1 MQLKDKVVAVT
12 GGARGIGK
20 AIASAFVE
28 RGARVAIIDL
38 NPSDLEATRA
48 EFAESGTRVGTYAA
62 NVAREDQVIAAFNGI
77 VADFGRLDVLVNN
90 AGIIKDGLLVK
101 AKDGVVTGRMGL
113 EQWQAVIDVN
123 LTGVFL
129 CGREAA
135 ERMIGL
141 GHGGLIINISSI
153 SKCGNAGQTNYSA
166 AKAGVTAMA
175 VVWAKELARYGIRA
189 ASIAPGFTARTSLR
203 ACRRKCSRKS
213 RRPCRSSDSA
223 SRRKSPTPPC
233 SSRRTTSL
241 PGARS
246 TSTAACASD
255 FPLAARRPAML
266 MQDIRAI
273 VTGGASGLGLAVVEH
288 VIAAGGRATLLD
300 VNEAAGLEAVQRLG
314 ERSAFRKV
322 DVTSESAVD
331 AAVQSAVT
339 SMGGLNL
346 AVNCAG
352 VGWPKRLVGKE
363 GPMPGDL
370 LRKAR
375 EINLVGTLLVC
386 KAAAAAMQKGAPN
399 ADGERGAI
407 VMTAS
412 VAAFDGQIGR
422 CRLRGLQGRHRR
434 HDVADGP

>member
-20 AIASAFVE
+20 AIASAFVA

-48 EFAESGTRVGTYAA
+48 EFAETGTQVGTYAA
-62 NVAREDQVIAAFNGI
+62 NVAREEQVIAAFNGI

-189 ASIAPGFTARTSLR
+189 ASIAPGFTRTDIL
-203 ACRRKCSRKS
+203 AGM
-213 RRPCRSSDSA
+213 
-223 SRRKSPTPPC
+223 PPEM
-233 SSRRTTSL
+233 L
-241 PGARS
+241 EKV
-246 TSTAACASD
+246 TAPV
-255 FPLAARRPAML
+255 PLKR
-266 MQDIRAI
+266 
-273 VTGGASGLGLAVVEH
+273 LGLPEEVAHAAVF
-288 VIAAGGRATLLD
+288 IAENDFFTGRALD
-300 VNEAAGLEAVQRLG
+300 V
-314 ERSAFRKV
+314 
-322 DVTSESAVD
+322 D
-331 AAVQSAVT
+331 
-339 SMGGLNL
+339 GGL
-346 AVNCAG
+346 
-352 VGWPKRLVGKE
+352 RL
-363 GPMPGDL
+363 
-370 LRKAR
+370 
-375 EINLVGTLLVC
+375 
-386 KAAAAAMQKGAPN
+386 
-399 ADGERGAI
+399 
-407 VMTAS
+407 
-412 VAAFDGQIGR
+412 
-422 CRLRGLQGRHRR
+422 
-434 HDVADGP
+434 